1 MIGSLRG
8 VVIER
13 FVQHILLEVQGVGYR
28 VGVTPGLLAMVK
40 TGDTLFLYIHEVIR
54 EDAHDLYGFT
64 TSADLQ
70 LFLQLLAVSGVGPK
84 VANTLLSI
92 GTADAVRQAIMQ
104 GDVDTLTSVPG
115 VGKKTAQKI
124 VLELRGQLADEGA
137 ATGPDAEVLGAL
149 ESLGYSVQDAREA
162 VKHLPKSDQSVSDRL
177 REALKLLAK
186 PRRSQATVVK
196 RV

>member
-8 VVIER
+8 VVLER
-13 FVQHILLEVQGVGYR
+13 FVQHILLEVQGIGYR
-28 VGVTPGLLAMVK
+28 VGVTPGVLAMVK
-40 TGDTLFLYIHEVIR
+40 AGDTLFLYIHEVIR

-64 TSADLQ
+64 SSADLQ
-70 LFLQLLAVSGVGPK
+70 LFLRLLSVSGVGPK

-124 VLELRGQLADEGA
+124 VLDLRGQLAEEQTV
-137 ATGPDAEVLGAL
+137 TGTDAEVLGAL
-149 ESLGYSVQDAREA
+149 QSLGYSLADAREA
-162 VKHLPKSDQSVSDRL
+162 LKHVSADVQNVSDKL
-177 REALKLLAK
+177 RAALKVLAK
-186 PRRSQATVVK
+186 
-196 RV
+196 